1 MEEHEAAYSPL
12 PNLGA
17 DTDDVLKK
25 LGYSDE
31 RLAELHDKKII

>member
-1 MEEHEAAYSPL
+1 MEEHEAIYKPL

-25 LGYSDE
+25 LDYTEEKIAD
-31 RLAELHDKKII
+31 LHAKKAI